1 MFVYVVM
8 GSLARKDMTPT
19 LLSRTFVLRRVV
31 DESGIS
37 GTGDVAE
44 GIEFSNGK
52 CALCWLTRY
61 RSVAVYDSI
70 RELEAIHG
78 HDGKTQVVW
87 DEH

>member
-1 MFVYVVM
+1 MM
-8 GSLARKDMTPT
+8 
-19 LLSRTFVLRRVV
+19 RTFLLRRTE

-52 CALCWLTRY
+52 CVICWITQY

-70 RELEAIHG
+70 RELESIHG
-78 HDGKTQVVW
+78 HDGKTKVIW
-87 DEH
+87 GSEAEAGK